1 MQAVC
6 NANKACQSDA
16 PTTDPTPS
24 PTTDPSLSP
33 TSNPTPSPTT
43 LPTPSPTLSPTDVPK
58 NIFCVVRDS
67 TVTGVYTNVEA
78 ARIALGK
85 TGGYRRMVC
94 EMINGKARD
103 PHQVVSASGVK
114 QHFASTTS
122 GVWNARWHSWRDI
135 TPMQAVCNA
144 NKACQSDAPPTPK
157 PVEEP
162 EPKCEDFAFDCETCV
177 NKGCTFE
184 PFPKLGGRRE
194 LTSIAM
200 PKGMC
205 YKTTKPEFPKV
216 FGRRALTSPISM
228 GGITEP
234 GNCPTTTDPTPSPTA
249 DPSPSP
255 TSNPTLSPTSLP
267 TQSPT
272 DVPKTIFCVV
282 RDSTVT
288 GVYTNVEAA
297 RIALGKTGGYRRMVC
312 EMINGKARDPHQ
324 VVSASGVKQHFA
336 STTSG
341 VWNARWHSWRD
352 IKPMQAVCNANK
364 ACQS

>member
-1 MQAVC
+1 M
-6 NANKACQSDA
+6 
-16 PTTDPTPS
+16 
-24 PTTDPSLSP
+24 
-33 TSNPTPSPTT
+33 
-43 LPTPSPTLSPTDVPK
+43 
-58 NIFCVVRDS
+58 
-67 TVTGVYTNVEA
+67 G
-78 ARIALGK
+78 
-85 TGGYRRMVC
+85 
-94 EMINGKARD
+94 GKARD
-103 PHQVVSASGVK
+103 PHQVVTASGVK
-114 QHFASTTS
+114 QHFASTTG

-272 DVPKTIFCVV
+272 DVPKSIFCVV

-312 EMINGKARDPHQ
+312 EMMGGKARDPHQ
-324 VVSASGVKQHFA
+324 VVTASGVKQHFA

-364 ACQS
+364 ACQSDAPPTPKPVEEPEPKCEDFAFDCETCVNKGCTFEPFPKLGGRRELTSIAMPKGMCYKTTKPEFPKVFGRRALTSPISMGGITEPGNCPTTTDP